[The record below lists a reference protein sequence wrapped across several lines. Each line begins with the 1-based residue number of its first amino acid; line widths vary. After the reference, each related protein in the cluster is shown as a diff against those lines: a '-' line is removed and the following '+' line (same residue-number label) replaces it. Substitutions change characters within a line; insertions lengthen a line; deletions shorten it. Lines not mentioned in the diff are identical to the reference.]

1 MALIVV
7 QFGNKYGL
15 IKLKQST
22 KNMYDLLIPLE
33 NKFGSIANAP
43 DDDQV
48 DNSTVHILQRLMK

>member
-1 MALIVV
+1 
-7 QFGNKYGL
+7 
-15 IKLKQST
+15 
-22 KNMYDLLIPLE
+22 MYDLLIPLE